1 MRWAGSLVLDT
12 LLNRANRFLRERSG
26 AIMLTYGLMMPLLLG
41 LVGLG
46 VETGLWYTAKRDAQ
60 TQADAAA
67 LSGAFE
73 RRRSNP
79 EYSVVSAAALQEA
92 VRNGFINV
100 SPNTIVINNPPTTG
114 PNQGI
119 QSAVEVIIAEPQT
132 LLFSSL
138 NLNALSVRARS
149 VAAVETTGTACV
161 LALHP
166 DAASAIHNQG
176 NPTISMDGC
185 ILAANSNDSSAIDI
199 GGSANIDADGLW
211 TAGAVDIG
219 SNATVTLDEEPT
231 INAWPLADPY
241 ESLTIDAFGGCDYSD
256 TAFSNVTLTI
266 DPGVYCGGIDFGA
279 NAIITLNPGTYYI
292 DEGDL
297 RMAAS
302 AVVRCS
308 CPNPEDGVTFVL
320 TSSGSVNNIGTV
332 VINGGAD
339 VLLRAPTADADPFK
353 GILVYQDRQAP
364 PSGTAVKFN
373 GGSDMLLT
381 GAIYIPNQTIE
392 WSGGNAAAGSTCT
405 QIVGLKVNFV
415 GNSTIVNTGCDTAG
429 IEPLEIV
436 GVRVSE

>member
-1 MRWAGSLVLDT
+1 MRKADPRVRGT
-12 LLNRANRFLRERSG
+12 LLNLAHRFWRDRNG
-26 AIMLTYGLMMPLLLG
+26 AIVVAYGLMLPFLLG
-41 LVGLG
+41 VVGLG
-46 VETGLWYTAKRDAQ
+46 IETGLWYTAKRDAQ

-92 VRNGFINV
+92 LRNGFANV

-114 PNQGI
+114 PNQGN
-119 QSAVEVIIAEPQT
+119 QAAVEVIITEPQS

-138 NLNALSVRARS
+138 SLDALSVRARA
-149 VAAVETTGTACV
+149 VATVETEGTACV
-161 LALHP
+161 LALSP
-166 DAASAIHNQG
+166 DAPSTIQNTG

-185 ILAANSNDSSAIDI
+185 VLAANSNNSSAIDI
-199 GGSANIDADGLW
+199 SGSAVIDADGLW
-211 TAGAVDIG
+211 TAGGVDI
-219 SNATVTLDEEPT
+219 SYSATVTLDQEPT
-231 INAWPLADPY
+231 IDAWPLADPY
-241 ESLTIDAFGGCDYSD
+241 ASLSLEPFGACEYNN
-256 TAFSNVTLTI
+256 TVFSNVTLTI

-279 NAIITLNPGTYYI
+279 NATITLNPGTYYI
-292 DEGDL
+292 DGGDL

-320 TSSGSVNNIGTV
+320 TSSGSVNDIGTV

-339 VLLRAPTADADPFK
+339 VLLRAPSGETDPFK

-373 GGSDMLLT
+373 GGSLMLLT
-381 GAIYIPNQTIE
+381 GAVYIPNQTVE

-405 QIVGLKVNFV
+405 QIIGLQVKFV
-415 GNSTIVNTGCDTAG
+415 GNSTIVNTGCDAAG
-429 IEPLEIV
+429 VQPLEIV
-436 GVRVSE
+436 GVRVTE